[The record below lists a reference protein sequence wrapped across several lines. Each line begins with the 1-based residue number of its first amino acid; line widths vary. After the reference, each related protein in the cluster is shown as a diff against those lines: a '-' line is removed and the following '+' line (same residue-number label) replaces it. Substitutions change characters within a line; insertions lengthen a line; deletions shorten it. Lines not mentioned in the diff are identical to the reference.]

1 MVSHIYSWFP
11 GVKPH
16 VKGHICF
23 IMYTM
28 HMPCQVVT
36 RFKVTNS
43 KATSYV
49 TFLPDNPKISAIQV
63 SNYWTENYAREDC
76 KHRYK
81 TYKLKKWKCSVL
93 SWDKNDL
100 RAVETHNKIKLHY
113 ERSAWN
119 YNRKSM
125 IWAANTVCFR
135 FKLLTVNN
143 ITLTIHLPVISND

>member
-1 MVSHIYSWFP
+1 
-11 GVKPH
+11 
-16 VKGHICF
+16 
-23 IMYTM
+23 MYTM

-43 KATSYV
+43 KAASYV

-63 SNYWTENYAREDC
+63 SNYWTENYAWEDC
-76 KHRYK
+76 KHRDK
-81 TYKLKKWKCSVL
+81 TYRLKKWKCSVL

-125 IWAANTVCFR
+125 IWAANTVCFG
-135 FKLLTVNN
+135 FKIANSKIIILHWRY
-143 ITLTIHLPVISND
+143 IYQ

>member
-1 MVSHIYSWFP
+1 M
-11 GVKPH
+11 
-16 VKGHICF
+16 KGHICF

-28 HMPCQVVT
+28 QMPCQVVT

-63 SNYWTENYAREDC
+63 SNYWTENYAWEDC
-76 KHRYK
+76 KHRDK

-119 YNRKSM
+119 YNRQSM
-125 IWAANTVCFR
+125 IWAANTVCFG
-135 FKLLTVNN
+135 FKIANSKIIILHWRY
-143 ITLTIHLPVISND
+143 IYQ

>member
-1 MVSHIYSWFP
+1 MSHIYSWFP

-16 VKGHICF
+16 VKDHICF

-113 ERSAWN
+113 EGSAWN

-135 FKLLTVNN
+135 FKLLAVNN